1 MAMATALR
9 RISSPIKR
17 LYNGGSLYYM
27 SSLPNQAVYEK
38 NGVTW
43 PKQLNAP
50 LEEVDP
56 EIADIIEHEK
66 ARQWKG
72 LELIPSEN
80 FTSVSVMQAVG
91 SVMTNKYSEGYPG
104 ARYYGGNE
112 YIDMAETLCQK
123 RALEAF
129 RLDPAKWG
137 VNVQP
142 LSGSPANFHVYTA
155 LLKPHERIMALD
167 LPHGG
172 HLSHGYQTDT
182 KKISAVSI
190 FFETMPYRL
199 NESTGYIDYDQLE
212 KSATLFR
219 PKLIVAGASAYARLY
234 DYARIRKVCEK
245 QKAVMLADMA
255 HISGLV
261 AAGVIPS
268 PFDYADVV
276 TTTTHKSLRGP
287 RGAMIFFRKGVKEVN
302 KQGKEVLYDYED
314 KINQAVFP
322 GLQGGPHNHTITGLA
337 VALKQAMTPEYKA
350 YQEQCLSNSSTFA
363 QALAENGYELVSGGT
378 ENHLVL
384 VNLKNKGIDGSRVEK
399 VLEAV
404 HIAANKNTV
413 PGDVSAMVP
422 GGIRMGTPAL
432 TSRGFIEED
441 FVKVAEFFD
450 AAVKIAVKIKAETSG
465 TKLKDFVTTLQS
477 RNHEVQ
483 KLRNCLY
490 IHKGPIYN
498 FLKVF
503 LKGICLP
510 MYVVHSEDKPWNIW
524 DFIAVFICLS
534 AIITAYYADTQLYN
548 FVSRNQKLKELGEPM
563 VPNLDERL
571 WRYSRHPNYLGEQLW
586 WWGLVLFSWNLDQAW
601 TFVGALINSMCLAHV
616 TVLVEKRML
625 KQTYRVEAYKLYQ
638 RTTSVWI
645 PWLKSSAKGKDKDT
659 LVYFQS
665 I

>member
-1 MAMATALR
+1 MATSMALR
-9 RISSPIKR
+9 RLSSSVTSPIKR
-17 LYNGGSLYYM
+17 HLNHGSQYYVYM
-27 SSLPNQAVYEK
+27 SSLPDQALNNEK
-38 NGVTW
+38 ASAPWIN
-43 PKQLNAP
+43 QLNAP
-50 LEEVDP
+50 LEEIDP
-56 EIADIIEHEK
+56 EIADIIELEK

-112 YIDMAETLCQK
+112 YIDMAESLCQK

-129 RLDPAKWG
+129 QLDPAKWG
-137 VNVQP
+137 VNVQS
-142 LSGSPANFHVYTA
+142 LSGSPANFQVYTA

-199 NESTGYIDYDQLE
+199 DESTGYIDYEQLE
-212 KSATLFR
+212 KSAALFR

-234 DYARIRKVCEK
+234 DYARIRKVCDK

-268 PFDYADVV
+268 PFEYADVV

-287 RGAMIFFRKGVKEVN
+287 RGAMIFFRKGVKEIN
-302 KQGKEVLYDYED
+302 KQGQEVMYGYED

-322 GLQGGPHNHTITGLA
+322 GLQGGPHNHTISGLA
-337 VALKQAMTPEYKA
+337 VALKQVKTPEYKA
-350 YQEQCLSNSSTFA
+350 YQEQVLSNCSKFA
-363 QALAENGYELVSGGT
+363 QSLLERGYDLVSGGT

-384 VNLKNKGIDGSRVEK
+384 VNLRNKGIDGSRVEK
-399 VLEAV
+399 VLESV

-432 TSRGFIEED
+432 TSRGFVEED
-441 FVKVAEFFD
+441 FEKVAEFFD
-450 AAVKIAVKIKAETSG
+450 TAVKLALKIKGDTKG
-465 TKLKDFVTTLQS
+465 TKLKDFVATLMSDESIQS
-477 RNHEVQ
+477 EIS
-483 KLRNCLY
+483 KLRNE
-490 IHKGPIYN
+490 
-498 FLKVF
+498 V
-503 LKGICLP
+503 
-510 MYVVHSEDKPWNIW
+510 EE
-524 DFIAVFICLS
+524 
-534 AIITAYYADTQLYN
+534 YAKQFPTVG
-548 FVSRNQKLKELGEPM
+548 FEKETM
-563 VPNLDERL
+563 
-571 WRYSRHPNYLGEQLW
+571 
-586 WWGLVLFSWNLDQAW
+586 
-601 TFVGALINSMCLAHV
+601 
-616 TVLVEKRML
+616 K
-625 KQTYRVEAYKLYQ
+625 YKN
-638 RTTSVWI
+638 
-645 PWLKSSAKGKDKDT
+645 
-659 LVYFQS
+659 
-665 I
+665 